1 MQHENNLQ
9 KYLDQIHWSNKMN
22 KKAFFTLFVL
32 LITSFTFAQN
42 KIISVD
48 AKANISL
55 LNGSISEYV
64 FDPASHNTD
73 DVLSRLDWDVKNV
86 PIVSASVDLTLFKY
100 AYFNLGAGFGF
111 PSTPSGNMQ
120 DYDWLNCIP
129 KNGGFGLPKQYGTEL
144 TNYSIHDNFLNSY
157 RNIFVKIGYNF
168 YLPLK
173 ITITP
178 FVAYNYEYLG
188 FDSFDGYEECKLD
201 YYNYREKEELSGIV
215 ISYFQETNAFL
226 VGIKLISPVLFNLKI
241 DGEFLISPYTS
252 NINTLDKH
260 HLRQTHFIDL
270 MPWSYQL
277 QSSLNLSYSIQKHH
291 KIFVQGFLQYIPVSK
306 GNDYFRETDENGN
319 YTSTDWTIDKG
330 CRGGTSR
337 FLWQISLGYCF
348 SI

>member
-1 MQHENNLQ
+1 
-9 KYLDQIHWSNKMN
+9 MN

-55 LNGSISEYV
+55 LNGSISGYV

-188 FDSFDGYEECKLD
+188 FDSFDGYRK
-201 YYNYREKEELSGIV
+201 YKKENWQKIEFSGNV

-252 NINTLDKH
+252 NINALDKH
-260 HLRQTHFIDL
+260 HIRKTHFMDL

-306 GNDYFRETDENGN
+306 GNDYFRYTDENGN
-319 YTSTDWTIDKG
+319 YTPTYWTIDKS
-330 CRGGTSR
+330 CQGGTSR

>member
-120 DYDWLNCIP
+120 DYDWLN
-129 KNGGFGLPKQYGTEL
+129 YDTEL

-188 FDSFDGYEECKLD
+188 FDGFDGYRK
-201 YYNYREKEELSGIV
+201 YKKENWQKIEFSGNV

-252 NINTLDKH
+252 NINALDKH
-260 HLRQTHFIDL
+260 HIRKTHFMDL

-306 GNDYFRETDENGN
+306 GNDYIRETDENGN
-319 YTSTDWTIDKG
+319 YTSTNWTIIKSVQ
-330 CRGGTSR
+330 GGTSR

>member
-1 MQHENNLQ
+1 M
-9 KYLDQIHWSNKMN
+9 S
-22 KKAFFTLFVL
+22 KKLFLSLFTLVIVNF
-32 LITSFTFAQN
+32 IFAEN

-86 PIVSASVDLTLFKY
+86 PIVSVSVDLTLFKY

-129 KNGGFGLPKQYGTEL
+129 IKNGGFGLPKQYGTEL

-188 FDSFDGYEECKLD
+188 FDGFDGYRK
-201 YYNYREKEELSGIV
+201 YKKENWQKIEFSGNV

-252 NINTLDKH
+252 NINALDKH
-260 HLRQTHFIDL
+260 HIRKTHFMDL

-277 QSSLNLSYSIQKHH
+277 QSNLNLSYSIHKHH
-291 KIFVQGFLQYIPVSK
+291 KVFVQGFLQYIPVSK
-306 GNDYFRETDENGN
+306 GNDYIRETDENGN
-319 YTSTDWTIDKG
+319 YTSTNWTIIKSVQ
-330 CRGGTSR
+330 GGTSR

>member
-1 MQHENNLQ
+1 
-9 KYLDQIHWSNKMN
+9 MN
-22 KKAFFTLFVL
+22 KKAFITLFVL
-32 LITSFTFAQN
+32 SITSFTFAQN

-55 LNGSISEYV
+55 LNGSISRYV

-120 DYDWLNCIP
+120 DYDWLNCSDF
-129 KNGGFGLPKQYGTEL
+129 GFPEQYGTEL
-144 TNYSIHDNFLNSY
+144 TCYSIQDNFLNSY

-188 FDSFDGYEECKLD
+188 FDSFDGYWEDKFDDTWVKGEF
-201 YYNYREKEELSGIV
+201 SGNV

-252 NINTLDKH
+252 NINALDKH
-260 HLRQTHFIDL
+260 HIRKRHFMDL

-306 GNDYFRETDENGN
+306 GNDYFRDTDENGN
-319 YTSTDWTIDKG
+319 YTPTYWTIDKSAQ
-330 CRGGTSR
+330 GGTSR

>member
-1 MQHENNLQ
+1 
-9 KYLDQIHWSNKMN
+9 MN

-55 LNGSISEYV
+55 LNGSISRYV

-120 DYDWLNCIP
+120 DYDWLYCYE
-129 KNGGFGLPKQYGTEL
+129 FGLPEQYGTEL

-188 FDSFDGYEECKLD
+188 FDSFDGYWECKLD

-260 HLRQTHFIDL
+260 HLRQTHFLAL

-306 GNDYFRETDENGN
+306 GNDHFRETDENGN

-330 CRGGTSR
+330 CQGGTSR

>member
-1 MQHENNLQ
+1 
-9 KYLDQIHWSNKMN
+9 MN
-22 KKAFFTLFVL
+22 KKSFFTLFVL

-55 LNGSISEYV
+55 LNGSISEYA

-120 DYDWLNCIP
+120 DYDWLNCTE
-129 KNGGFGLPKQYGTEL
+129 QYGTEL

-188 FDSFDGYEECKLD
+188 FDGLDGYWECKILD
-201 YYNYREKEELSGIV
+201 FYKKVEFSGSV

-226 VGIKLISPVLFNLKI
+226 VGVKLISPVLFNLKI

-252 NINTLDKH
+252 NINALDKH
-260 HLRQTHFIDL
+260 HIRKTHFMDL

-306 GNDYFRETDENGN
+306 GNFYSRKTDENGI

-330 CRGGTSR
+330 CQGGTSR

>member
-64 FDPASHNTD
+64 FTPDSHNTD

-100 AYFNLGAGFGF
+100 AYFNLGASFGF

-129 KNGGFGLPKQYGTEL
+129 IKNGGFGLPKQYGTEL

-188 FDSFDGYEECKLD
+188 FDGFDGYRK
-201 YYNYREKEELSGIV
+201 YKKENWQKIEFSGNV

-252 NINTLDKH
+252 NINALDKH
-260 HLRQTHFIDL
+260 HIRKTHFMDL

-306 GNDYFRETDENGN
+306 GNDFFRDTDENGN
-319 YTSTDWTIDKG
+319 YTPTYWTIIESVQ
-330 CRGGTSR
+330 GGTSR

-348 SI
+348 SL

>member
-1 MQHENNLQ
+1 
-9 KYLDQIHWSNKMN
+9 MN

-120 DYDWLNCIP
+120 DYDWTYCFEFDFP
-129 KNGGFGLPKQYGTEL
+129 EEYGTKL
-144 TNYSIHDNFLNSY
+144 TYYSIQDNFLNSY

-188 FDSFDGYEECKLD
+188 FDGFDGYTEYKQDNWQKKEC
-201 YYNYREKEELSGIV
+201 SGSV

-252 NINTLDKH
+252 NINALDKH
-260 HLRQTHFIDL
+260 HLRQLHFMDL

-306 GNDYFRETDENGN
+306 GNDFFRDTDENGN
-319 YTSTDWTIDKG
+319 YTPTDWTIDKS
-330 CRGGTSR
+330 CQGGTSR

>member
-9 KYLDQIHWSNKMN
+9 KYLAQIHWSNKMN

-86 PIVSASVDLTLFKY
+86 PIVSASIDLTLFKY

-120 DYDWLNCIP
+120 DYDWLN
-129 KNGGFGLPKQYGTEL
+129 GTEL

-157 RNIFVKIGYNF
+157 RNFFVKFGFNC
-168 YLPLK
+168 YLPLN
-173 ITITP
+173 ITVTP

-188 FDSFDGYEECKLD
+188 FDGFDGYRK
-201 YYNYREKEELSGIV
+201 YKKENWQKIEFSGNV

-226 VGIKLISPVLFNLKI
+226 VGVKLISPVLFNLKI
-241 DGEFLISPYTS
+241 DGEFLISPYAT
-252 NINTLDKH
+252 NINSLDKH
-260 HLRQTHFIDL
+260 YMRQIHFIDL

-306 GNDYFRETDENGN
+306 GNDFFRDTDENGN
-319 YTSTDWTIDKG
+319 YTSTDWTIVKS
-330 CRGGTSR
+330 CQGGTSR

>member
-1 MQHENNLQ
+1 
-9 KYLDQIHWSNKMN
+9 MN
-22 KKAFFTLFVL
+22 KKASFTLFVL

-55 LNGSISEYV
+55 LNGSISEYA
-64 FDPASHNTD
+64 FDSASHNTD

-188 FDSFDGYEECKLD
+188 FDGFDGYRK
-201 YYNYREKEELSGIV
+201 YKKENWQKIEFSGNV

-241 DGEFLISPYTS
+241 DGEFLISPYTT
-252 NINTLDKH
+252 NINALDKH
-260 HLRQTHFIDL
+260 YMRQLHYIDL

-306 GNDYFRETDENGN
+306 GNDYFRYTDENGN
-319 YTSTDWTIDKG
+319 YTPTYWTIDKS
-330 CRGGTSR
+330 CQGGTSR

>member
-1 MQHENNLQ
+1 M
-9 KYLDQIHWSNKMN
+9 S
-22 KKAFFTLFVL
+22 KKLFLSLFTLVIVNF
-32 LITSFTFAQN
+32 IFAEN

-64 FDPASHNTD
+64 FTPASHNTD

-86 PIVSASVDLTLFKY
+86 PIVSASIDLTLFKY

-120 DYDWLNCIP
+120 DYDWTSCFEFDFP
-129 KNGGFGLPKQYGTEL
+129 EEYGTNL
-144 TNYSIHDNFLNSY
+144 TYYSIQDNFLNSY

-168 YLPLK
+168 CLPLK

-188 FDSFDGYEECKLD
+188 FDSFDGYTEYKQD
-201 YYNYREKEELSGIV
+201 NWQKKEYSGSV
-215 ISYFQETNAFL
+215 VSYFQETNAFL

-252 NINTLDKH
+252 NINALDKH
-260 HLRQTHFIDL
+260 HARKIKTHFMDL

-319 YTSTDWTIDKG
+319 YTSTDWTIVKNVQ
-330 CRGGTSR
+330 GGTSR

>member
-9 KYLDQIHWSNKMN
+9 KYLDQIHWSKKMS
-22 KKAFFTLFVL
+22 KKLFLSLFTLVIVNF
-32 LITSFTFAQN
+32 IFAEN

-86 PIVSASVDLTLFKY
+86 PIVSASIDLTLFKY

-120 DYDWLNCIP
+120 DYDWLN
-129 KNGGFGLPKQYGTEL
+129 YDTEL

-188 FDSFDGYEECKLD
+188 FDSFDGYTEYKQDNWQKKEC
-201 YYNYREKEELSGIV
+201 SGSV
-215 ISYFQETNAFL
+215 VSYFQETNAFL

-252 NINTLDKH
+252 NINALDKH
-260 HLRQTHFIDL
+260 HIRKRHFMDL

-306 GNDYFRETDENGN
+306 GNFYSRKTDKNGN
-319 YTSTDWTIDKG
+319 YTSTDWTIDKSSQ
-330 CRGGTSR
+330 GGTSR

>member
-22 KKAFFTLFVL
+22 KKASFTLFVL

-55 LNGSISEYV
+55 LNGSISRYV

-111 PSTPSGNMQ
+111 PSTPSGNIQ
-120 DYDWLNCIP
+120 DYDWLN
-129 KNGGFGLPKQYGTEL
+129 YDTEL

-188 FDSFDGYEECKLD
+188 FDGFDGYRK
-201 YYNYREKEELSGIV
+201 YKKENWQKIEFSGNV

-252 NINTLDKH
+252 NINALDKH
-260 HLRQTHFIDL
+260 HIRKTHFMDL

-306 GNDYFRETDENGN
+306 GNDYFRYTDENGN
-319 YTSTDWTIDKG
+319 YTPTYWTIDKS
-330 CRGGTSR
+330 CQGGTSR

>member
-1 MQHENNLQ
+1 
-9 KYLDQIHWSNKMN
+9 MN

-64 FDPASHNTD
+64 FTPDSHNTD

-100 AYFNLGAGFGF
+100 AYFNLGASFGF

-129 KNGGFGLPKQYGTEL
+129 IKNGGFGLPKQYGTEL

-188 FDSFDGYEECKLD
+188 FDGFDGYRK
-201 YYNYREKEELSGIV
+201 YKKENWQKIEFSGNV

-252 NINTLDKH
+252 NINALDKH
-260 HLRQTHFIDL
+260 HIRKTHFMDL

-306 GNDYFRETDENGN
+306 GNDFFRDTDENGN
-319 YTSTDWTIDKG
+319 YTPTYWTIIESVQ
-330 CRGGTSR
+330 GGTSR

-348 SI
+348 SL